1 MRKLIRTVIG
11 LVIVFVGLAGCS
23 NINVSN
29 DSIAIENLSRKE
41 ELALFA
47 VAGNYISTEEEME
60 SSLNDFLNMNNL
72 YSRTA
77 SVNNDIELMQMG
89 SESLKVEAE
98 TGSRNI
104 KTEDCDEVE
113 VFLYSIKNKASGKS
127 GYAD

>member
-77 SVNNDIELMQMG
+77 SVNNEIELTQMG

-104 KTEDCDEVE
+104 KTGDCDEVG
-113 VFLYSIKNKASGKS
+113 VFLYSIKNKTSGKS